1 MSQVLAIRRFSA
13 FKLLAL
19 ALPLLASAPLHA
31 QTAATAAVP
40 ALAKFNGADT
50 AWMLIS
56 TVLVLLMT
64 IPGIMLFYSGM
75 MRAKNAL
82 SIVAQFQRQ
91 NWKSHPSTGDKY
103 NPDFA
108 AIAQAYGIP
117 GVTIQTREE
126 MPQKLRV
133 ALNRHGPVVI
143 HCHVDPEEELLHML
157 LGGHTLDDMSYETT
171 F

>member
-1 MSQVLAIRRFSA
+1 VVLDN
-13 FKLLAL
+13 
-19 ALPLLASAPLHA
+19 H
-31 QTAATAAVP
+31 
-40 ALAKFNGADT
+40 
-50 AWMLIS
+50 
-56 TVLVLLMT
+56 
-64 IPGIMLFYSGM
+64 
-75 MRAKNAL
+75 AL

-108 AIAQAYGIP
+108 AIAQAYGIC

-133 ALNRHGPVVI
+133 ALNRKGPVVI
-143 HCHVDPEEELLHML
+143 HCHVDPEEELLPML
-157 LGGHTLDDMSYETT
+157 LGGHTLDDMSHETT